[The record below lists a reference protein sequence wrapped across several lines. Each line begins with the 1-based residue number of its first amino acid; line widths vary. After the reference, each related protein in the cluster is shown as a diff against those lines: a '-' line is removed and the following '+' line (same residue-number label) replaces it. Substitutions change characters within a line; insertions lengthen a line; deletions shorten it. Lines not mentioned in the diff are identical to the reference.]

1 MEMNKIAFNIIF
13 LNKILIKIMLN
24 LLVVSCNMQYV
35 NGFLC
40 LTDLAH
46 KSVPG
51 LDIQAI
57 QSQQ

>member
-1 MEMNKIAFNIIF
+1 
-13 LNKILIKIMLN
+13 MLN